1 MLYLLYLEEEFLV
14 TINEDLTHELLAFFN
29 GFSSWENSIVRSS
42 ELTVSEAHALEVLGE
57 HDNINMK
64 GLAQKLGVTTG
75 TTTVTVDRLE
85 KKCFARRESTK
96 EDRRVN
102 LIVLTDIGKNVF
114 EEHHAYHLHLTEQ
127 MTSTLND
134 YEISQ
139 FLSTLK
145 KINEETF

>member
-1 MLYLLYLEEEFLV
+1 M
-14 TINEDLTHELLAFFN
+14 TINEELTHELLAFFN

-57 HDNINMK
+57 HGKMNMK

-85 KKCFARRESTK
+85 KKNFARRESTS

-102 LIVLTDIGKNVF
+102 LISLTDLGKNVSK
-114 EEHHAYHLHLTEQ
+114 EHHNFHLHLTEQ
-127 MTSTLND
+127 MTSVLTD
-134 YEISQ
+134 EEIMQ
-139 FLSTLK
+139 FLTTLK
-145 KINEETF
+145 KINGEAF